1 VIELDGVVK
10 DYGDFRLGPIDL
22 RVENEVLSVLGPSG
36 CGKTTVL
43 SLIAGIVAPDEGRIR
58 LQGVDVT
65 DRPPENRGTA
75 LVFQGGALFPHM
87 TARENVAYAVDAPG
101 TVVEGEEDD
110 RVTSVARLLE
120 IEDVLDRNATQLSG
134 GERQRVALAR
144 ALAADPNAL
153 LLDEPLAN
161 LDAPVK
167 RRLGYELRELF
178 VDLDIPVIYVTHD
191 QQRATAIG
199 DRLAVMRDGR
209 IEQAGDP
216 ATVFEHPRS
225 TFVAEFTGGTNVFEG
240 RVRERSDDGLVLS
253 WHGEAIET
261 PPADVDGDGPVT
273 FGIRPEYVTILR
285 EGRPATDRHNVFSGE
300 IVGRIYHGD
309 EYVLTVRPDAV
320 PEPVEI
326 RLPTPVYE
334 RLSLAER
341 DRVRISLKKGAIHV
355 LE

>member
-1 VIELDGVVK
+1 MIELVGVGK
-10 DYGDFRLGPIDL
+10 DYGGFRLGPVDL
-22 RVENEVLSVLGPSG
+22 TVGDEVLSVLGPSG

-43 SLIAGIVAPDEGRIR
+43 SLIAGIATPDAGSIR
-58 LQGVDVT
+58 LHGEDVT
-65 DRPPENRGTA
+65 DRPPEERGTA

-87 TARENVAYAVDAPG
+87 TARENVAYAADAG
-101 TVVEGEEDD
+101 SERDLDD
-110 RVTSVARLLE
+110 RVTAVGELLE
-120 IEDVLDRNATQLSG
+120 IEDVLDRNVTALSG

-144 ALAADPNAL
+144 ALAADPDAL

-167 RRLGYELRELF
+167 RRLGFELRDLF
-178 VDLDIPVIYVTHD
+178 EDLDVPVIYVTHD
-191 QQRATAIG
+191 QQRATTIG

-209 IEQAGDP
+209 IEQVDDP
-216 ATVFEHPRS
+216 ESVFERPRS
-225 TFVAEFTGGTNVFEG
+225 TFVAEFTGGTNVFDADL
-240 RVRERSDDGLVLS
+240 RERTDDGLVLS
-253 WHGEAIET
+253 WHGERIET
-261 PPADVDGDGPVT
+261 PHADVDGEARVT

-285 EGRPATDRHNVFSGE
+285 EGRPATDRHNVFAADVES
-300 IVGRIYHGD
+300 RIYQGD
-309 EYVLTVRPDAV
+309 EYVLTVRPETV

-334 RLSLAER
+334 RLSLADR

>member
-1 VIELDGVVK
+1 MIELDGVVR
-10 DYGDFRLGPIDL
+10 DYGGFRLGPIDL
-22 RVENEVLSVLGPSG
+22 AVGDEVLSVLGPSG

-43 SLIAGIVAPDEGRIR
+43 SLIAGIATPDEGRIR
-58 LQGVDVT
+58 LHGEDVT
-65 DRPPENRGTA
+65 DRPPEDRGTA

-87 TARENVAYAVDAPG
+87 TARENVAYAVDGDPDA
-101 TVVEGEEDD
+101 VQD
-110 RVTSVARLLE
+110 RVTAVADLLE
-120 IEDVLDRNATQLSG
+120 IEDVFDRNVTALSG

-144 ALAADPNAL
+144 ALAADPDAL

-167 RRLGYELRELF
+167 RRLGFELRDLF
-178 VDLDIPVIYVTHD
+178 EDLEIPVIYVTHD
-191 QQRATAIG
+191 QQRATTIG

-216 ATVFEHPRS
+216 AAIFERPRT
-225 TFVAEFTGGTNVFEG
+225 TFVAEFTGGTNVFEADLC
-240 RVRERSDDGLVLS
+240 ERTDDGLVLS
-253 WHGEAIET
+253 WHGEHVET
-261 PPADVDGDGPVT
+261 PPAAVDGAERVT

-285 EGRPATDRHNVFSGE
+285 EGRPASDRSNVFSADVE
-300 IVGRIYHGD
+300 TRIYQGD
-309 EYVLTVRPDAV
+309 EYVLTVRPDAI
-320 PEPVEI
+320 PEPIEI

-334 RLSLAER
+334 RLSLVDR

>member
-1 VIELDGVVK
+1 MIELEGVVR

-22 RVENEVLSVLGPSG
+22 TVGDEVLSVLGPSG

-43 SLIAGIVAPDEGRIR
+43 SLIAGIATPDAGSIR
-58 LQGVDVT
+58 LHGEDVT
-65 DRPPENRGTA
+65 DRPPEERGTA

-87 TARENVAYAVDAPG
+87 TARENVAYAVDGEPDA
-101 TVVEGEEDD
+101 VEE
-110 RVTSVARLLE
+110 RVTAVAELLE
-120 IEDVLDRNATQLSG
+120 IEDVLDRNVTGLSG

-144 ALAADPNAL
+144 ALAADPDAL

-167 RRLGYELRELF
+167 RRLGFELRDLF
-178 VDLDIPVIYVTHD
+178 EDLDVPVIYVTHD
-191 QQRATAIG
+191 QQRATTIA

-216 ATVFEHPRS
+216 EAIFERPRS
-225 TFVAEFTGGTNVFEG
+225 TFVAEFTGGTNVFEAD
-240 RVRERSDDGLVLS
+240 VWERSDHGLVLS
-253 WHGEAIET
+253 WHGERIET
-261 PPADVDGDGPVT
+261 PPADVDGADRVT

-285 EGRPATDRHNVFSGE
+285 EGRPATDRHNVFAADVES
-300 IVGRIYHGD
+300 RIYQGD

-334 RLSLAER
+334 RLSLADRE
-341 DRVRISLKKGAIHV
+341 RVRISLKKGAIHV

>member
-1 VIELDGVVK
+1 MIELDGIVR
-10 DYGDFRLGPIDL
+10 DYGDFQLGPIDL
-22 RVENEVLSVLGPSG
+22 AVDEEVLSVLGPSG

-43 SLIAGIVAPDEGRIR
+43 SLIAGIATPDDGSVR
-58 LQGVDVT
+58 LAGQDVT
-65 DRPPENRGTA
+65 DRPPEDRGTA

-87 TARENVAYAVDAPG
+87 TARENVAYAVDG
-101 TVVEGEEDD
+101 ESDVGEGS
-110 RVTSVARLLE
+110 VTAVADLLE
-120 IEDVLDRNATQLSG
+120 IEDVLDRNVTALSG

-144 ALAADPNAL
+144 ALAADPDAL

-167 RRLGYELRELF
+167 RRLGFELRDLF
-178 VDLDIPVIYVTHD
+178 ETLEIPVLYVTHD
-191 QQRATAIG
+191 QQRATTIG

-209 IEQAGDP
+209 IEQVGDP
-216 ATVFEHPRS
+216 EAVFERPRS
-225 TFVAEFTGGTNVFEG
+225 TFVAEFTGGTNVFEAALEG
-240 RVRERSDDGLVLS
+240 RTDAGLVLS
-253 WHGEAIET
+253 WHGERIET
-261 PPADVDGDGPVT
+261 PPADVDGADLVT

-285 EGRPATDRHNVFSGE
+285 EGRPATDRHNVFSADVE
-300 IVGRIYHGD
+300 SRIYQGD
-309 EYVLTVRPDAV
+309 EYVLRVRPDVV

-334 RLSLAER
+334 RLSLADR